1 MVAGNTTDGATLI
14 LDNSGG
20 TGIGPTSI
28 YEGIGV
34 PLVQQYN
41 LDLQY
46 EVAHDW
52 VVDVG
57 YVGSHGTHLYDW
69 AHTIN
74 YADLA
79 PGAPNG
85 PLPSDKQDS
94 RMILGSGAPGVPNS
108 FVFNDVGN
116 TNPATQVTTNTYYT
130 GGAPGNVLGRV
141 PYLGFATTGL
151 SQTTTQGDSLYNSLQ
166 VGLKHQFSHGLLLQA
181 SYTWSKLMT
190 NINSPEAGGGI
201 SAPGNVLSGGASSN
215 DPLDF
220 AQQYGLAAFNRPQ
233 RLVIAYSYDLPYHHT
248 EGLNGKILGG
258 WTVSG
263 VTTIQ
268 DGEPFTVIDGNA
280 GTIFGAGGF
289 GGGGVRAE
297 LASPGKCNSYGV
309 CQSAVA
315 LATSGS
321 TESRVASLSSAG
333 TCNASIGWVN
343 LLAYGSCTG
352 LFGSFAA
359 TGAPCIGGTV
369 QGDCAGSGRRHGL
382 REFFCRRTHGPRATQ
397 LGHLAHEAHE
407 DHRTVE
413 HGIPGGVLQ
422 RLESPAIQPAGQQ
435 RCGQHLW
442 ADSKQLGASAH
453 HAVRLE
459 VPLLGGGNVLTGPVL
474 PVNGRDGAFVFRA
487 ARARNFTCA
496 RFLVMICASFR
507 ATRCVLVS
515 SRLPFWVA
523 ARLFSAKGRRR
534 ALPPLPKRPRLLPLP
549 PPIPRARRRS

>member
-1 MVAGNTTDGATLI
+1 M
-14 LDNSGG
+14 
-20 TGIGPTSI
+20 
-28 YEGIGV
+28 
-34 PLVQQYN
+34 VQQYN

-57 YVGSHGTHLYDW
+57 YVGSHGAHLYDW

-116 TNPATQVTTNTYYT
+116 TNAATQVTTNTYYT

-141 PYLGFATTGL
+141 PYLGIGTTGL

-166 VGLKHQFSHGLLLQA
+166 VGLKHQFSHGLLIQA

-258 WTVSG
+258 WSVSG

-268 DGEPFTVIDGNA
+268 DGEPFTIIDGNA

-309 CQSAVA
+309 CQSAVPVT
-315 LATSGS
+315 TSGS
-321 TESRVASLSSAG
+321 NESRVVSGLSGACG
-333 TCNASIGWVN
+333 ANIGWVN
-343 LLAYGSCTG
+343 LFAYGDCSG

-369 QGDCAGSGRRHGL
+369 QGDCQGSGGGTGFGNSSVGAL
-382 REFFCRRTHGPRATQ
+382 MGP
-397 LGHLAHEAHE
+397 
-407 DHRTVE
+407 
-413 HGIPGGVLQ
+413 
-422 RLESPAIQPAGQQ
+422 
-435 RCGQHLW
+435 GQHNWDISLMKRTKITERLNTEFRAEFYNVW
-442 ADSKQLGASAH
+442 NHPQFNPPVNNVADSTFGQIQNSSVPPRIMQF
-453 HAVRLE
+453 AVK
-459 VPLLGGGNVLTGPVL
+459 
-474 PVNGRDGAFVFRA
+474 
-487 ARARNFTCA
+487 
-496 RFLVMICASFR
+496 FLF
-507 ATRCVLVS
+507 
-515 SRLPFWVA
+515 
-523 ARLFSAKGRRR
+523 
-534 ALPPLPKRPRLLPLP
+534 
-549 PPIPRARRRS
+549 